1 MTKAGPSASPAAPE
15 ESKPPIPEKKT
26 PPAEP
31 QVSPAPEK
39 TDPVPKSNSIPKE
52 EVVEPV
58 VGKKLN
64 SVETPKGNSTQ
75 GVKGENNNVSK
86 EPPKDSSSSS
96 KSITTSNVD
105 HSNNQTSLTFI
116 SPRDRLFGLSSEVH
130 TFSTGL
136 LEKTSDGILKA
147 AKIGDLPA
155 LKQLHEKGYSL
166 LSIDATGQTALHLA
180 SRYGHKDI
188 VRYLIACA
196 PPTILNIVDNDKG
209 QTALHKAAQHKRRSI
224 CCMLVAGGATL
235 TVKDRHG
242 NTPRQLALIAED
254 RDLAAYLQSQEQFQ
268 IVTEEDNLL

>member
-1 MTKAGPSASPAAPE
+1 MTKASPSASPAAPE
-15 ESKPPIPEKKT
+15 ESQPSLPEKKT
-26 PPAEP
+26 PPSEP
-31 QVSPAPEK
+31 QIPAAPDK
-39 TDPVPKSNSIPKE
+39 N
-52 EVVEPV
+52 EPV
-58 VGKKLN
+58 
-64 SVETPKGNSTQ
+64 
-75 GVKGENNNVSK
+75 
-86 EPPKDSSSSS
+86 PPKDSSIPNEVEPVVEKKHNSVATSKDTQEVKEGRGNVSKETSKQNNNSS
-96 KSITTSNVD
+96 KPTTATSNVD
-105 HSNNQTSLTFI
+105 GSNNQTSLNFI

-147 AKIGDLPA
+147 AKIGDLTA

-242 NTPRQLALIAED
+242 NTARQLALIAED

-268 IVTEEDNLL
+268 IVTEEDNRF